1 MKKTLAII
9 LLLLFA
15 FFTKAQGVQ
24 DDFIYTRKAS
34 EKIPNQNANPITSS
48 EEKII
53 SIATKTERLIREGK
67 FKQVEKFLAHEKIIL
82 NDAEYFEQQTNEY
95 KPFIPKAYL
104 LDSLNASGNDKN
116 DHSKYMVYYTYSYQ
130 QPGIEIFN
138 FRMYFVFY
146 IEKEMIKSM
155 DITFAKLPK

>member
-1 MKKTLAII
+1 MKKTLTIF
-9 LLLLFA
+9 LLLFS
-15 FFTKAQGVQ
+15 FITKAQGVY

-34 EKIPNQNANPITSS
+34 EKIPNQNAKPIISA
-48 EEKII
+48 EEKTNQLASNIE
-53 SIATKTERLIREGK
+53 KLIREGK
-67 FKQVEKFLAHEKIIL
+67 FKQVEKFLSNEKIIL

-138 FRMYFVFY
+138 FRIYLVFHL
-146 IEKEMIKSM
+146 EKEIVKSM